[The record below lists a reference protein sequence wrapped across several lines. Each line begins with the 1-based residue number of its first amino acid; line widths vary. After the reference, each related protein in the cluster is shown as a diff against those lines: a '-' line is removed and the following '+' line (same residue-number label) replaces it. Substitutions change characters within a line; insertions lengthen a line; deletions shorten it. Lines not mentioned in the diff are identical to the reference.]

1 LERTQVRRVLI
12 VVVMLA
18 LGGLG
23 FVLGRSMVGQRQAEA
38 PPPTDLEPD
47 VTQRIKEF
55 RRVKVKDGR
64 KEWEL
69 TAQQAEFFTEQGEVA
84 ITGPKL
90 AFYGGEGRDVEVK
103 GREGRVFLTNGDVQR
118 IELSGGIDVTVGDD
132 LVPRFPA
139 RFTDPAQIAEQ
150 TRALAP
156 PPPASADEI
165 LTPMGGTYYAREAP
179 NLPLLVEVG
188 QHFDAGQPLF
198 IIEVMKM
205 FNKISAPF
213 SGTVVENLM
222 EGKDGTVVAKGQR
235 IFRIEPDERFEPESA
250 SDVAARR
257 RQVTLGLL

>member
-118 IELSGGIDVTVGDD
+118 IELSGGIDVTVGDYFVQTD
-132 LVPRFPA
+132 AATYFQNINSIAAPGEVRLKSSEINLTGQAMLLELGSQRVLFRNGVTTTFDRTSDRAAAAPA
-139 RFTDPAQIAEQ
+139 GAA
-150 TRALAP
+150 A
-156 PPPASADEI
+156 
-165 LTPMGGTYYAREAP
+165 
-179 NLPLLVEVG
+179 
-188 QHFDAGQPLF
+188 
-198 IIEVMKM
+198 
-205 FNKISAPF
+205 
-213 SGTVVENLM
+213 
-222 EGKDGTVVAKGQR
+222 AKA
-235 IFRIEPDERFEPESA
+235 A
-250 SDVAARR
+250 SDPVQAP
-257 RQVTLGLL
+257 